1 MVVARSAKTVPT
13 RPNPP
18 NDPTERPRRPRPAQ
32 PAEETA
38 EATARPLARPHSR
51 PLAPTLARAHRPV
64 LLVLAGVNGAG
75 KSSIGGQVM
84 LRRAGLTWF
93 NPDAYSR
100 LLAQAGVP
108 QTAANARAW
117 QHGVDLLDQA
127 VAAGHAHAFETTL
140 GGETIGQRIAAAAAS
155 HDVLMW
161 FCGLATPEQHLARV
175 AARVRA
181 GGHDIPE
188 PKVRER
194 WVQAPLNLIRLMPL
208 LAELKVFDNSSEAQ
222 PGSPVPDP
230 ALVLH
235 VRSRAVVFP
244 QAVQDLART
253 PAWAKPIVQA
263 ARDLESRI

>member
-1 MVVARSAKTVPT
+1 MVVARSAKPAPT

-18 NDPTERPRRPRPAQ
+18 NDPTERPRRPQ
-32 PAEETA
+32 PAPPAEQTA
-38 EATARPLARPHSR
+38 DATARPPARPRSR
-51 PLAPTLARAHRPV
+51 PLAPPLAPTLARAHRPV

-75 KSSIGGQVM
+75 KSSIGGQVV

-93 NPDAYSR
+93 NPDAYAR
-100 LLAQAGVP
+100 LLTQAGVP

-175 AARVRA
+175 AACGRA
-181 GGHDIPE
+181 ATTFP
-188 PKVRER
+188 
-194 WVQAPLNLIRLMPL
+194 
-208 LAELKVFDNSSEAQ
+208 
-222 PGSPVPDP
+222 SP
-230 ALVLH
+230 
-235 VRSRAVVFP
+235 RSANAGCR
-244 QAVQDLART
+244 RH
-253 PAWAKPIVQA
+253 
-263 ARDLESRI
+263 